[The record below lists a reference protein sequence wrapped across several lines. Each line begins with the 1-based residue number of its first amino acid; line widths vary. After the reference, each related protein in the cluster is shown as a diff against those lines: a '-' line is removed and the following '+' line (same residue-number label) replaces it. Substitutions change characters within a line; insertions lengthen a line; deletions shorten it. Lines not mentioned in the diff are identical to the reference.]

1 MNIDD
6 NELLAALT
14 AADPVDAS
22 AVPCPDNQ
30 LFEEITSMEPNQTE
44 IARRSRT
51 SRPRLWIAASLVAAT
66 GAGAAAIVLND
77 NDTIAATPKPKPTIT
92 TTQPGKVK
100 GIEPAPRTGAF
111 NSAAM
116 ASCMV
121 WEVSAL
127 NGSDFAFDGTVT
139 DIDNGWVTF
148 DVGESFKGAVGS
160 VVVLNAE
167 ALMAGP
173 DGGVTSSAG
182 EVLITGV
189 GQRFLVSGLDGAAGI
204 CNHTQTFTQ
213 AEADAW
219 RGNFAG

>member
-1 MNIDD
+1 MNFDD
-6 NELLAALT
+6 DELSAALT

-30 LFEEITSMEPNQTE
+30 LFEEITSMEPNSTE
-44 IARRSRT
+44 IARRPRT

-66 GAGAAAIVLND
+66 GAGAAALVLND
-77 NDTIAATPKPKPTIT
+77 NDTIAANPKVT

-100 GIEPAPRTGAF
+100 GIEPAPRTGVF
-111 NSAAM
+111 NSAGM

-121 WEVSAL
+121 WDVSAL
-127 NGSDFAFDGTVT
+127 DGSDFAFDGTVT
-139 DIDNGWVTF
+139 DIDNGWVSF
-148 DVGESFKGAVGS
+148 AVGESFKGTVGS

-189 GQRFLVSGLDGAAGI
+189 GQRFLVSGNDGTAGV
-204 CNHTQTFTQ
+204 CNHTQTFSQ

-219 RGNFAG
+219 RANFAS